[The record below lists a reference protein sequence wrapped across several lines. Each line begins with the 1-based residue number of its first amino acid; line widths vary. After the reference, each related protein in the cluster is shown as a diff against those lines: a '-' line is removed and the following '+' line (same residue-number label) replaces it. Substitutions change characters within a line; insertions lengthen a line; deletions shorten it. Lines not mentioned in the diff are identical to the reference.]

1 MTVSS
6 STLTIHPQTRLEVR
20 SASAGTG
27 KTTSLVLEY
36 LRALQFIPARR
47 ISAVTFTRV
56 GAIDLRERLRA
67 GLRQVVLEGQ
77 YLDFKPD
84 HLEPY
89 RRALREIGSA
99 TITTIHGFYRELLR
113 LNAPALGL
121 DPEFGNLDEGE
132 ALETFRDA
140 ASSALAEV
148 ALRDAPGG
156 AILAAW
162 GWERT
167 LRALET
173 MHQRRVYA
181 PFTPG
186 EHPTELELALLE
198 LYAVAARGYTKRL
211 AGRSLGPTDVELE
224 TLRLLEIPSA
234 LERIRSRHRVL
245 LVDEFQDVNPLQA
258 KIFSSL
264 LLERVLLV
272 GDAKQSIYAFRDADV
287 NAFLDVYAK
296 ANRLEPLM
304 TSYRHGPELCA
315 LYSSVAE
322 KLFPE
327 FLEAGLPPGVNSG
340 RKESGDRSELGE
352 PHAELHVFEALSLEI
367 ARRSEA
373 RFLAERLVEIHR
385 AGTPWSEMAVLVRS
399 RTALPP
405 LEAALAMAGVPVL
418 TVAGQRYYDRRE
430 IRDAA
435 TLLRL
440 RVTPDS
446 SPALVAAAV
455 LPGIGISPALLEE
468 MLTDARGLPTAIR
481 ASQDAAV
488 KRLRDLLE
496 LAREADDAV
505 SLLAEAWVFLGPS
518 AFTRDRQA
526 TANLDGLLFQ
536 LAARGLRDPRSALQ
550 FLERARF
557 AEAEGDE
564 PLEAGEAVRLLT
576 VHASKGLEFGV
587 TALFD
592 IARGERNGS
601 DDLTVHPD
609 GELALKP
616 ERQAK
621 LASTLNST
629 RFAEIN
635 AHWAAR
641 RDGEANR
648 LLYVAMTRAKD
659 RLIISGS
666 KTNKPRAWL
675 ETLLT
680 TLKLETGEHG
690 IPGIRVET
698 HKVSEQ
704 TNLEPIQP
712 PAPAPRF
719 RTDEKLARARFGKPA
734 PRVRAPT
741 RSPEA
746 QSKEDDTLELPDELT
761 DEIQSG
767 LPSGDP
773 LAIPDSERVVGTL
786 THYAIAENLS
796 PENSTHKR
804 VLEAQYL
811 LHPYPPS
818 ERTQLLERAW
828 ALVALYEKLYA
839 DRTDR
844 LEDHAEIPFAFRRK
858 GVTWQGIIDRLYL
871 EKDGTWVLEDYKT
884 DDLPPESLSQ
894 RERAYHRQ
902 LALYREAVRLAR
914 PEISRLEVR
923 LTFLRFGL
931 VMRLEDADLD
941 AALERA

>member
-1 MTVSS
+1 VTVSS
-6 STLTIHPQTRLEVR
+6 SPIQTRLEVR

-36 LRALQFIPARR
+36 LRALQFVPARR

-84 HLEPY
+84 QLEPY

-167 LRALET
+167 LKALESL
-173 MHQRRVYA
+173 HQRRVYA

-186 EHPTELELALLE
+186 EHATELELALLE
-198 LYAVAARGYTKRL
+198 LYTVSARGYTNRL

-264 LLERVLLV
+264 QLERVLLV

-327 FLEAGLPPGVNSG
+327 FLEAGLPPGVDSG
-340 RKESGDRSELGE
+340 RKEVSDGE
-352 PHAELHVFEALSLEI
+352 PHAELHVFEASSLEI
-367 ARRSEA
+367 ARRTEA
-373 RFLAERLVEIHR
+373 RFLAERLVELHR

-405 LEAALAMAGVPVL
+405 LEAAFSMAGVPVL

-440 RVTPDS
+440 RVIPDS

-455 LPGIGISPALLEE
+455 LPGIGIEPALLEE
-468 MLTDARGLPTAIR
+468 MLTDTRGLPTAIR

-518 AFTRDRQA
+518 AFTRDRQS

-592 IARGERNGS
+592 IARGERNS
-601 DDLTVHPD
+601 TDDLAVHPD

-616 ERQAK
+616 ERHAK
-621 LASTLNST
+621 LTST

-641 RDGEANR
+641 RDGESNR

-659 RLIISGS
+659 RLIITGS

-680 TLKLETGEHG
+680 MLKLESGEHG

-704 TNLEPIQP
+704 TTLEPIQP
-712 PAPAPRF
+712 SPPVPRF
-719 RTDEKLARARFGKPA
+719 SVNQKLAQARFGKPA

-746 QSKEDDTLELPDELT
+746 QSKEDEALELT
-761 DEIQSG
+761 DEIQGG
-767 LPSGDP
+767 LPTGDP
-773 LAIPDSERVVGTL
+773 LAIPDAERVVGTL

-796 PENSTHKR
+796 PENPTHKR

-811 LHPYPPS
+811 LHPYPPH

-828 ALVALYEKLYA
+828 VLVVLYENLYA

-844 LEDHAEIPFAFRRK
+844 LEDHAEIPFAFQRK

-871 EKDGTWVLEDYKT
+871 EPTGTWVLEDYKT

-914 PEISRLEVR
+914 PEITQLEVR

-931 VMRLEDADLD
+931 VMRLEDSDMD